1 MTKIRSNHHIITENS
16 VDIWLLNIENF
27 ILTNHRD
34 YLSILSLDE
43 QEKYHNFKITLQRDR
58 FLINRANLRLILAKY
73 LSINPQ
79 EIVFNYSDKGK
90 PSLNFN
96 IHSDKIYF
104 NLSHKNNYTVYGI
117 GQYNLGIDLEKID
130 DKVKI
135 ENIAKRFFC
144 PQEYQHLIQLKE
156 EDKPAY
162 FFTLWTIKEAYL
174 KSIGDGLSGG
184 LDSIY
189 IQYIENNHKYQIFNN
204 QGQKL
209 ENWMIR
215 KWDIID
221 NYILS
226 IAINKLEYTL
236 NQSLIFNFFY
246 MDKLDEET

>member
-1 MTKIRSNHHIITENS
+1 MNLRKSKKININQNNI
-16 VDIWLLNIENF
+16 DIWLLNIEDF
-27 ILTNHRD
+27 SLTNIED
-34 YLSILSLDE
+34 YLSILSKDE
-43 QEKYHNFKITLQRDR
+43 QEKYHNFKINLQRDR

-73 LSINPQ
+73 LTINPQ

-96 IHSDKIYF
+96 IHADKIYF

-135 ENIAKRFFC
+135 ENIAQRFFC
-144 PQEYQHLIQLKE
+144 PQEYEHLSKLKKE
-156 EDKPAY
+156 EKRAY

-174 KSIGDGLSGG
+174 KSIGQGLSGG
-184 LDSIY
+184 LDSIF
-189 IQYIENNHKYQIFNN
+189 IQDMGDNHNYQILNN

-209 ENWMIR
+209 EDWIIK
-215 KWDIID
+215 KWDILD

-226 IAINKLEYTL
+226 IAVNKLEYQL
-236 NQSLIFNFFY
+236 NQSLVFNFFT
-246 MDKLDEET
+246 MDKLDD

>member
-1 MTKIRSNHHIITENS
+1 MTEIPSNHHIIKENS
-16 VDIWLLNIENF
+16 VDIWLLNIEDF
-27 ILTNHRD
+27 ILTNDRD
-34 YLSILSLDE
+34 YLSILSEDE

-73 LSINPQ
+73 LNINPQ

-96 IHSDKIYF
+96 IHPDKIYF

-144 PQEYQHLIQLKE
+144 PQEYEHLTLLKE

-174 KSIGDGLSGG
+174 KSIGLGLSGG

-189 IQYIENNHKYQIFNN
+189 IEDIGDNHNYQILNN
-204 QGQKL
+204 QGKKL
-209 ENWMIR
+209 EHWMSKTWNIL
-215 KWDIID
+215 D

-226 IAINKLEYTL
+226 IAVNKLEYQS
-236 NQSLIFNFFY
+236 NQSLVFNFFT
-246 MDKLDEET
+246 MDK

>member
-1 MTKIRSNHHIITENS
+1 MNVKETKKININQNNI
-16 VDIWLLNIENF
+16 DIWLLNIEDFNL
-27 ILTNHRD
+27 INDRD
-34 YLSILSLDE
+34 YLSILSEDE
-43 QEKYHNFKITLQRDR
+43 LEKYHNFKVNSLRHR

-73 LSINPQ
+73 LRINPQ

-96 IHSDKIYF
+96 IHSQKIYF

-117 GQYNLGIDLEKID
+117 GQCNLGIDLEKID

-144 PQEYQHLIQLKE
+144 PEEYQYLTKLKK
-156 EDKPAY
+156 EDKFSY

-174 KSIGDGLSGG
+174 KLIGQGLSGG

-189 IQYIENNHKYQIFNN
+189 IQDIGDNHNYQIINN
-204 QGQKL
+204 QGNKL
-209 ENWMIR
+209 EHWMVKTWNIL
-215 KWDIID
+215 D

-226 IAINKLEYTL
+226 IVVNKFEYKF
-236 NQSLIFNFFY
+236 NQSLIFKFFT
-246 MDKLDEET
+246 MDKLDD